1 MHRALVPLTLVT
13 TLALTACGPA
23 AAPPP
28 AAQPAGTS
36 RAPAAAPTA
45 ATPAKLQ
52 HIDLGVGY
60 IPNVQFAPLY
70 VAQAKGFYA
79 EEGLDVALEYGY
91 ENDFVALTA
100 QGKRQFAVAS
110 GDQVILARAQGL
122 PVVYAMKWYQRFPV
136 GVMSLAKLGI
146 DTPKKLEGHSVG
158 TPVLFG
164 ASYVGWKALVY
175 AAKLNESTIRL
186 ETIGYTQAAAVSQGK
201 VDAAVI
207 YIANEPVQ
215 LTQAGTA
222 VNVIQVSDYINLV
235 SNGIVT
241 NETLIRDNP
250 DLVRRLVRGTL
261 RGLEYTL
268 AHPDEAFAIARKAVP
283 EITDQDAPIQRAVLD
298 ASLALWRTDQPGV
311 SDQQAWADSA
321 KFMLDTGLISS
332 PVDVGKLY
340 TNEFVGK

>member
-1 MHRALVPLTLVT
+1 MLTLLT
-13 TLALTACGPA
+13 ILALAACGPA
-23 AAPPP
+23 APTP
-28 AAQPAGTS
+28 AAQPAD
-36 RAPAAAPTA
+36 APAAAAT

-70 VAQAKGFYA
+70 VAQAKGFYT
-79 EEGLDVALEYGY
+79 EEGLDVALEYGF

-122 PVVYAMKWYQRFPV
+122 PVVYMMKWYQRFPV

-146 DTPKKLEGHSVG
+146 DSPQKLEGHPVG

-175 AAKLNESTIRL
+175 AAKLNESAIRL
-186 ETIGYTQAAAVSQGK
+186 ETIGYTQAAAVNQGT
-201 VDAAVI
+201 VDAAII

-235 SNGIVT
+235 SNGLIT
-241 NETLIRDNP
+241 NETTIRDNP

-268 AHPDEAFAIARKAVP
+268 AHPDEAFTIARKAVP
-283 EITDQDAPIQRAVLD
+283 EITDKDAPVQRAVLD
-298 ASLALWRTDQPGV
+298 ASLALWRTNQPGV
-311 SDQQAWADSA
+311 SDPQAWADSA

-332 PVDVGKLY
+332 PVDAGKLY
-340 TNEFVGK
+340 TNEFVK

>member
-1 MHRALVPLTLVT
+1 MHRALVLLML
-13 TLALTACGPA
+13 LASLAFAACGPTP
-23 AAPPP
+23 APTP
-28 AAQPAGTS
+28 AAQPTD
-36 RAPAAAPTA
+36 APATVPTA
-45 ATPAKLQ
+45 APAKLQ

-60 IPNVQFAPLY
+60 VPNVQFAPLY

-100 QGKRQFAVAS
+100 LGKRQFAVAS

-122 PVVYAMKWYQRFPV
+122 PVVYVMKWYQRFPV
-136 GVMSLAKLGI
+136 GVMSLAKSGI
-146 DTPKKLEGHSVG
+146 DSPQKLEGHSVG

-186 ETIGYTQAAAVSQGK
+186 ETIGFTQAAALSQGT

-235 SNGIVT
+235 SNGIIT
-241 NETLIRDNP
+241 NENVIRDNP
-250 DLVRRLVRGTL
+250 DLVHRLVRGTV
-261 RGLEYTL
+261 RGLDYPL
-268 AHPDEAFAIARKAVP
+268 AHPDEAFAIARRAVP
-283 EITDQDAPIQRAVLD
+283 EITDKDAPAQRAVLD

-311 SDQQAWADSA
+311 SDPQAWADSA

-332 PVDVGKLY
+332 PVDVAKLY
-340 TNEFVGK
+340 TNDFVGK

>member
-1 MHRALVPLTLVT
+1 MHRAIVLLTLLIS
-13 TLALTACGPA
+13 LALTACGPA
-23 AAPPP
+23 AAPTPDAP
-28 AAQPAGTS
+28 AAAQPANT
-36 RAPAAAPTA
+36 PAA

-52 HIDLGVGY
+52 HVDLGVGY

-79 EEGLDVALEYGY
+79 EEGLDVALEYGF

-122 PVVYAMKWYQRFPV
+122 PVVYVMKWYQRFPV
-136 GVMSLAKLGI
+136 GVMSPAKLGI
-146 DTPKKLEGHSVG
+146 DSPKKLEGHSVG

-186 ETIGYTQAAAVSQGK
+186 ETIGYTQAAAVNQGT

-207 YIANEPVQ
+207 YIANEPLQ

-283 EITDQDAPIQRAVLD
+283 EITDKDAPIQRAVLD

-311 SDQQAWADSA
+311 SDPQGWADSA

-332 PVDVGKLY
+332 PVDVTKLY

>member
-1 MHRALVPLTLVT
+1 MHRALVPVT
-13 TLALTACGPA
+13 FLISLALAACGPA
-23 AAPPP
+23 AAPTP
-28 AAQPAGTS
+28 AVQPAGTS
-36 RAPAAAPTA
+36 RAPATA
-45 ATPAKLQ
+45 SATAPAKLQ
-52 HIDLGVGY
+52 HVDLGVGY

-79 EEGLDVALEYGY
+79 EEGLDVALEYGF

-122 PVVYAMKWYQRFPV
+122 PVVYVMKWYQRFPV
-136 GVMSLAKLGI
+136 GVMSPAKLGI
-146 DTPKKLEGHSVG
+146 DSPKKLEGHSVG

-175 AAKLNESTIRL
+175 AAKLDESAIRL
-186 ETIGYTQAAAVSQGK
+186 ETIGYTQAAAVSQGT

-222 VNVIQVSDYINLV
+222 VDVIQVSDYIDLV
-235 SNGIVT
+235 SNGLVT
-241 NETLIRDNP
+241 NETTIRDNP

-268 AHPDEAFAIARKAVP
+268 AHPDEAFAIARQAVP
-283 EITDQDAPIQRAVLD
+283 EITDKDVPTQRAVLD
-298 ASLALWRTDQPGV
+298 ASLALWRTDRLGA
-311 SDQQAWADSA
+311 SDPQAWSDSA

>member
-1 MHRALVPLTLVT
+1 MHRALALLTPLII
-13 TLALTACGPA
+13 LALTACGPA
-23 AAPPP
+23 SAPTP
-28 AAQPAGTS
+28 AAQPAD
-36 RAPAAAPTA
+36 ALAATPTA
-45 ATPAKLQ
+45 ATAAKLQ
-52 HIDLGVGY
+52 HVDLGIGY

-79 EEGLDVALEYGY
+79 EEGLDVALEYGF

-122 PVVYAMKWYQRFPV
+122 PVVYVMKWYQRFPV

-146 DTPKKLEGHSVG
+146 DSPKKLEGHSVG

-175 AAKLNESTIRL
+175 AAKLDESTIRL
-186 ETIGYTQAAAVSQGK
+186 ETIGYTQAAAVSQGT

-241 NETLIRDNP
+241 NESLIRDNP

-283 EITDQDAPIQRAVLD
+283 EITDQDAPTQRAVLD

-311 SDQQAWADSA
+311 SDWQAWSDSA

-340 TNEFVGK
+340 TNEFVK

>member
-1 MHRALVPLTLVT
+1 MHRALVLLTL
-13 TLALTACGPA
+13 LASLAIAACGPA
-23 AAPPP
+23 APTPTV
-28 AAQPAGTS
+28 QPADVPTT
-36 RAPAAAPTA
+36 APATV
-45 ATPAKLQ
+45 PAKLQ

-60 IPNVQFAPLY
+60 VPNVQFAPLY

-79 EEGLDVALEYGY
+79 EEGLDVALEYGF

-122 PVVYAMKWYQRFPV
+122 PVVYVMKWYQRFPV

-146 DTPKKLEGHSVG
+146 DSPKKLEGHSVG

-175 AAKLNESTIRL
+175 AAKLNESAIRL
-186 ETIGYTQAAAVSQGK
+186 DTIGFTQAAAVSQGT

-215 LTQAGTA
+215 LTQAGIA
-222 VNVIQVSDYINLV
+222 VNVIQISDYSNLV

-241 NETLIRDNP
+241 NETVIRDNP

-261 RGLEYTL
+261 HGLDYTL

-283 EITDQDAPIQRAVLD
+283 EITDKDASVQRAVLD
-298 ASLALWRTDQPGV
+298 ASLALWRTDQLGV
-311 SDQQAWADSA
+311 SDPQAWADSA